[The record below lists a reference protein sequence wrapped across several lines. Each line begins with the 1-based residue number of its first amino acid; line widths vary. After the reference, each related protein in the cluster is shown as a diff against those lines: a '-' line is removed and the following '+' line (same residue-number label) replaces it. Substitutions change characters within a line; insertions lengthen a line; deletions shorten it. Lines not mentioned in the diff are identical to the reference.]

1 MYLPSRD
8 QLGHPIMIPLVSC
21 CHLLALRSKSVCLSV
36 SEVWAFM
43 YRPSGDQ
50 WGENMRSEPTTFDS
64 RFVFRSRMKI
74 PPALSCSAGGNA
86 PKARES
92 PSGDQLGS
100 P

>member
-8 QLGHPIMIPLVSC
+8 QLGYPMTRPLVSS
-21 CHLLALRSKSVCLSV
+21 CHPWVLKSKRVCLRT

-50 WGENMRSEPTTFDS
+50 WGENMRSEPTTLES
-64 RFVFRSRMKI
+64 RFVFKSRMKI
-74 PPALSCSAGGNA
+74 PPALSGSESGNA
-86 PKARES
+86 PNARES